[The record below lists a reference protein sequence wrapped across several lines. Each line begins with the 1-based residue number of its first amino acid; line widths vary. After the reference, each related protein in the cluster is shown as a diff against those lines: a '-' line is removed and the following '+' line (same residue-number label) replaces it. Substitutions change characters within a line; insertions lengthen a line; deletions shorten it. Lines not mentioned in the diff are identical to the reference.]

1 MWRDVIGLGTQHWAR
16 HSYTRS
22 ASIRPIITTCCVPR
36 IDRRLGHWRLPPS
49 RPASGTS
56 RLAAQQVP
64 TVKARQSI
72 DGTSYGPE
80 ALKALDQAWSAGNIR
95 AARYP
100 ATRRPL
106 DRDAAFDAAL
116 CVYQHGGNPEGLL
129 RAADAVIDSKIPIA
143 PEHADRISEMTDQL
157 TLRSRPTATPRTR
170 SGDGSP
176 SCEGP
181 QGVERRCPVG
191 LGAGNTGESSSP

>member
-1 MWRDVIGLGTQHWAR
+1 M
-16 HSYTRS
+16 
-22 ASIRPIITTCCVPR
+22 
-36 IDRRLGHWRLPPS
+36 
-49 RPASGTS
+49 
-56 RLAAQQVP
+56 
-64 TVKARQSI
+64 KARQSI

-157 TLRSRPTATPRTR
+157 NIEIETYGDAAYAVRRWFAVMRRPT
-170 SGDGSP
+170 
-176 SCEGP
+176 
-181 QGVERRCPVG
+181 RR
-191 LGAGNTGESSSP
+191 